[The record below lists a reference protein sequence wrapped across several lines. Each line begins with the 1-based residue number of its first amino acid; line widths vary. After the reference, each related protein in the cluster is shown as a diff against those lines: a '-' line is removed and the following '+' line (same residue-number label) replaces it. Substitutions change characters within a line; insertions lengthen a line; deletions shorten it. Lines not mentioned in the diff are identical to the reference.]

1 MLGGPLG
8 RRVLRLLDRKAR
20 AGVRVRLLHREGL
33 SIRLGVRVKQCL
45 PVMRRRTPDHPGHH
59 YVPDVDR
66 LFRGELRGT
75 PIRRAGFPLGAFR
88 RQGFAPLKLAHD
100 KIVVVDGATAIVGGM
115 NLATAVAGNHDLL
128 LRVTGPAVVAPQAVF
143 DHDWDLAHGRREPFP
158 DWCARAAALDTG
170 EDWPHR
176 LRFAVT
182 RPDRSDQRQLLL
194 DVIDR
199 ARERLWV
206 QMFYVTEQTL
216 VESLGRAARRGVDVR
231 VLCDPNEFSLGVRL
245 YGAPNLPFVKEL
257 MAAGV
262 PVRLFDAA
270 PGAQM
275 HQKSIVVDSRY
286 VFAGATNLTRQ
297 SFRVNTESAFLVDGP
312 GLADVFERR
321 FIGRLGQSVGAAGR
335 RPLPASAGVLLV
347 REAGEPLRM
356 TFRDAT
362 LCAIARN
369 MPRMRAVPWLV
380 PWVDQSAG
388 RDQHRPEERAA
399 CTATPRGWSVCAPRF
414 GRWTS
419 S

>member
-1 MLGGPLG
+1 MTVFGRGLRMATMSGSEGVLPGRAEAFFDRAALAMAVREFRLARTSIDLEIFMLGGPLG

-45 PVMRRRTPDHPGHH
+45 SVMRRGTPDHPGHH

-66 LFRGELRGT
+66 LFLGELRGT
-75 PIRRAGFPLGAFR
+75 PIQRAGFPLGAFR
-88 RQGFAPLKLAHD
+88 RQGLAPLKLAHD
-100 KIVVVDGATAIVGGM
+100 KIIVVDGTTAIVGGM

-128 LRVTGPAVVAPQAVF
+128 LRVTGPAVAAPQAVF
-143 DHDWDLAHGRREPFP
+143 DHDWGLAHGRRERFP
-158 DWCARAAALDTG
+158 DWCARGVAGGGDEA
-170 EDWPHR
+170 WPHR
-176 LRFAVT
+176 LRFTVT
-182 RPDRSDQRQLLL
+182 RPARSDQRQLLL
-194 DVIDR
+194 ELIDR

-257 MAAGV
+257 VAAGV
-262 PVRLFDAA
+262 PVRLFDAS

-312 GLADVFERR
+312 DLAEVFERR
-321 FIGRLGQSVGAAGR
+321 FMG
-335 RPLPASAGVLLV
+335 
-347 REAGEPLRM
+347 
-356 TFRDAT
+356 D
-362 LCAIARN
+362 
-369 MPRMRAVPWLV
+369 
-380 PWVDQSAG
+380 
-388 RDQHRPEERAA
+388 
-399 CTATPRGWSVCAPRF
+399 
-414 GRWTS
+414 WTS
-419 S
+419 RSAPPDAGLFQRRRAYFWCVKLASRYV